1 MKTNMLSIFDL
12 QLDFFDDLS
21 IEESSSFLN

>member
-1 MKTNMLSIFDL
+1 MKINMLSIFDL
-12 QLDFFDDLS
+12 RLDFFNDLS